1 MFNTILCP
9 VDPVEPGLEE
19 KALAAARQLAAAGGG
34 KIVLLAVVPDM
45 PAYAAEYIPMDFRD
59 AQVKDA
65 RATLAELSAGIGLP
79 EDRVV
84 SKVRIGRPYHEILE
98 EAGEA
103 KADLIVMAS
112 HRPGFATY
120 LMGSNATYVV
130 RHARCSVMVIRPGD

>member
-1 MFNTILCP
+1 MFRTILCP

-19 KALAAARQLAAAGGG
+19 KALAAARQLAEAGGG
-34 KIVLLAVVPDM
+34 TLVLLAVVPDM
-45 PAYAAEYIPMDFRD
+45 PGYAAEYIPMDFRD

-65 RATLAELSAGIGLP
+65 RATLADLSAKIGLP
-79 EDRVV
+79 EARIVQ
-84 SKVRIGRPYHEILE
+84 KVRIGRPYHEILE
-98 EAGEA
+98 EAAEA

-130 RHARCSVMVIRPGD
+130 RHARCSVMVLRAGD

>member
-9 VDPVEPGLEE
+9 VDPVEPGLED
-19 KALAAARQLAAAGGG
+19 KALTAARQFAESGGG
-34 KIVLLAVVPDM
+34 TVVLLAVVPDM

-65 RATLAELSAGIGLP
+65 RAALAELSARIGLP
-79 EDRVV
+79 EGRVV

-103 KADLIVMAS
+103 RADIIVMAS

-130 RHARCSVMVIRPGD
+130 RHARCSVMVLRSGD